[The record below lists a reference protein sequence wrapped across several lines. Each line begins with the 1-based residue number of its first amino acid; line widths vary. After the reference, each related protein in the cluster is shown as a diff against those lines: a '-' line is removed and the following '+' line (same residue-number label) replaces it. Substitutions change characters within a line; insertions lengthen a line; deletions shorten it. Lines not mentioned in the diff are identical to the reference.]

1 MIKSM
6 TGYGR
11 GESTDGE
18 RTVTCEIKSVNHRY
32 CEVFVKMPSKYGFAE
47 DQIRQTVKAFAGR
60 GKIDANISLVSTAD
74 EDAGV
79 ILGEAVAKQY
89 IEKLMLLKE
98 KYELGGE
105 ITIDLIASLPD
116 VIKQGQPDMDAE
128 AIQSVILEAVAS
140 ALNEFGLMREKEGA
154 SLSQNIIGKLDN
166 LSDCCEQIKK
176 RAPEVQVLHEEK
188 LKERISS
195 LSNMSLD
202 DAILQQRIALEVA
215 VFSDK
220 ASIDEELVRLASHV
234 EQFRGI
240 LKSKENAPVGK
251 KLDFIV
257 QEMNREANT
266 IGSKANDLHITEL
279 MIGLKNEIENIREQI
294 QNIC

>member
-11 GESTDGE
+11 GEYNDGV

-32 CEVFVKMPSKYGFAE
+32 CEVFVKMPSRYGFAE
-47 DQIRQTVKAFAGR
+47 DQIRQTVKTFAGR
-60 GKIDANISLVSTAD
+60 GKIDVNISIVSTAD

-79 ILGEAVAKQY
+79 VLSESLAKQY
-89 IEKLMLLKE
+89 IDSLRLLQE
-98 KYELGGE
+98 KYDISGK

-116 VIKQGQPDMDAE
+116 VLKQGQPDLDSE
-128 AIQSVILEAVAS
+128 SITCAILKAVDS
-140 ALNEFGLMREKEGA
+140 ALDEFGTMREKEGGA
-154 SLSQNIIGKLDN
+154 LTQNIIGKLEQLDGY
-166 LSDCCEQIKK
+166 CKQIKV
-176 RAPEVQVLHEEK
+176 RAPEVQGLHEEK

-202 DAILQQRIALEVA
+202 DAILQQRIALEIA
-215 VFSDK
+215 VFADK
-220 ASIDEELVRLASHV
+220 ASIDEELVRLASHI

-240 LKSKENAPVGK
+240 LKTKENTPVGK

-266 IGSKANDLHITEL
+266 IGSKANDLHITDH